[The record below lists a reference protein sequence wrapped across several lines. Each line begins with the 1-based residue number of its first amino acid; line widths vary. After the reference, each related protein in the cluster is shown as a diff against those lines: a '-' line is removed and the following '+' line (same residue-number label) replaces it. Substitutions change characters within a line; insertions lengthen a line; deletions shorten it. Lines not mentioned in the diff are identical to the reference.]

1 MKSTFCSNL
10 WHCKKEGF
18 DDGLES
24 FQAFALSRFSQ
35 EKQNS
40 ILRVFFVFLFFEMGF
55 WCIVLGGLEFQVFL
69 LQCWDYRHTPPCSTN
84 IHGPFAVSC
93 GSWLLVF
100 LLVNFYYVLSKQV
113 LFSHFL
119 RIKGMI
125 FPLFPVS
132 FPWAYPHQD
141 EQVLQFWLLSVPGP
155 LLSSCQ

>member
-1 MKSTFCSNL
+1 MVLSHFRLLLCLDSVRKSKIAFWEFFFC
-10 WHCKKEGF
+10 
-18 DDGLES
+18 
-24 FQAFALSRFSQ
+24 FS
-35 EKQNS
+35 
-40 ILRVFFVFLFFEMGF
+40 FFEMGF

-155 LLSSCQ
+155 LLSSCQWCLWAWYQWFR